1 MVPPFLGALCRE
13 IFSLQD
19 GSRKGDFMQAGV
31 FRVPSEFKDED
42 KWFQYFTKKQ
52 AAVLV
57 LSLLADY
64 RLVMAASLKGLL
76 LPALVSAIVFT
87 VFAVGLV
94 MVELPVDA
102 MFLTGGGITL
112 DQWLFRLFL
121 RQRRRVVY
129 TKYVEED
136 WDVC

>member
-1 MVPPFLGALCRE
+1 
-13 IFSLQD
+13 
-19 GSRKGDFMQAGV
+19 MQTGV

-42 KWFQYFTKKQ
+42 KWFRYFTKKQ

-57 LSLLADY
+57 SSLLIDY
-64 RLVMAASLKGLL
+64 RLVMAASPKGLL
-76 LPALVSAIVFT
+76 LPAAVAAVIFT
-87 VFAVGLV
+87 VLTVGVV

-121 RQRRRVVY
+121 RKRRRVIY
-129 TKYVEED
+129 TKYVKEEP
-136 WDVC
+136 